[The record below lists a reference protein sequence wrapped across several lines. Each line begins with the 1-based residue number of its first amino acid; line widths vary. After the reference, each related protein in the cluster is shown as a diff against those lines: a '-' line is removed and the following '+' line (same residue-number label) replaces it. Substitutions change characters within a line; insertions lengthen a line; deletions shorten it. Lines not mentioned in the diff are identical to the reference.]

1 MTKIGLFDSG
11 VGGLT
16 VMNEIKKQIPKVNI
30 EYFGDTKH
38 NPYGNLTSEKI
49 YNYSKQILNFLDNKN
64 VDGVI
69 VACNTASAVILP
81 EITRK
86 FSFPI
91 VGMIESGAKT
101 AVKKSKNKN
110 IGVIGTNYTINS
122 LAYHKSIN
130 NLDSKI
136 NVIGKACPH
145 LVSLAEK
152 GEISGEKPKKTVE
165 ECLLDIEK
173 EEIDTLVLGCT
184 HLPIF
189 WEYIKYYID
198 SKTELI
204 DPAVEAVKCM
214 KKTLNLS
221 KYNNEKS
228 QSSVYKFYTTGNLKK
243 FEKISSDILNEKI
256 IAKKVV
262 LDN

>member
-49 YNYSKQILNFLDNKN
+49 YNYSKKILNFLDNKN

-91 VGMIESGAKT
+91 VGMIESGAKK

-173 EEIDTLVLGCT
+173 EEIDTLILGCT

-204 DPAVEAVKCM
+204 DPAVEAVKCI

-221 KYNNEKS
+221 KYNNE
-228 QSSVYKFYTTGNLKK
+228 
-243 FEKISSDILNEKI
+243 EEIE
-256 IAKKVV
+256 KVV
-262 LDN
+262 EDLTEIVPNLREISPLKEGSEV